1 MSIPISQFIPP
12 LRGIHTFILYV
23 CVSISAMQI
32 RSSLPFFYILHIYD
46 ICFYNNF
53 FFKKKAHVTEIKKA
67 ASRTHFAQAHSE
79 NHGHKGEVSF
89 ATPIAQFRQLDPNHN
104 CRGLYQSPDGRF
116 KEMNNNIIIYP
127 VPALGQIFCQVP
139 YVHYR

>member
-1 MSIPISQFIPP
+1 MSQK
-12 LRGIHTFILYV
+12 LKRL
-23 CVSISAMQI
+23 
-32 RSSLPFFYILHIYD
+32 LLEHI
-46 ICFYNNF
+46 
-53 FFKKKAHVTEIKKA
+53 
-67 ASRTHFAQAHSE
+67 FAQAHPE

-89 ATPIAQFRQLDPNHN
+89 ATPVAQFRQLNPNHN
-104 CRGLYQSPDGRF
+104 CRGLYRSPDGRF